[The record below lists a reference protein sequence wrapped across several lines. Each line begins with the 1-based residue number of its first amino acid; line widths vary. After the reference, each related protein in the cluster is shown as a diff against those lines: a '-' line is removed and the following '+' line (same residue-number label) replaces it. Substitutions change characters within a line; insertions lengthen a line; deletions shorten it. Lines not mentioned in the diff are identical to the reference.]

1 LKKSFIKQ
9 YLEIFFALQKMAFTN
24 INSFLPAYPS
34 VDKRGDNLFD
44 LFPTG
49 FYGSLYRKKEF
60 NQLQPDLT
68 KPRIIDGNFHAQP
81 QQIYASR
88 YSSYHTLY
96 DNQIIIHSMGLG
108 KTALA
113 VLTVENNLENGF
125 SGAVIAVPS
134 GKFIRSFITE
144 IINITGLKYYPD
156 KYKELTSIEL
166 RRAIE
171 SRIKKV
177 YTFLT
182 FKAFGNS
189 VERDKA
195 IGNVTSKRLHNEY
208 SNSVIIVDEAHNL
221 RIQPDKKA
229 ETSQVNSAF
238 HLLFHSVENCKILL
252 MTATPMKDR
261 WDEIADLANL
271 ILPLDK
277 QLPSG
282 DKFVQ
287 EFEND
292 GLDIKNED
300 ILKERLRGSIST
312 LRTVPSTVKRDFI
325 GEFIAGLKIFK
336 VDVCQMSSHQASSYA
351 LALENDR
358 KGIKKGVY
366 SDSLQAINFVF
377 PDGSYGPAGFKKFTI
392 PVDKPAKALMK
403 SGKKSRAARGTRS
416 FDIPALTPELRQAIR
431 VQGDSDEKALE
442 NLSVFSRKYA
452 KTIETIIDQTKRK
465 GGNTF
470 IYNTFVDGSG
480 LIIFAR
486 ILELFGYSRS
496 VRGIENSPGKRY
508 VLLTND
514 TLDEG
519 NIIADVQKTMNDPK
533 NARGEYI
540 QVVLGSR
547 TAGEGLSF
555 YNVENIG
562 IHTPYW
568 NYSPTDQAIGRGI
581 RYRSHEEIEKIYAQE
596 GKEFKVNIH
605 HYVSVPPQDP
615 EESIDVM
622 MYKTSEDKDIRIKRG
637 ERFLKQI
644 SYDCGNSRLVNM
656 KGVDG
661 SRECEYLSC
670 EYKCE
675 GIDNFDIPPQDIDHS
690 SFNNY
695 YSEEE
700 VEQIIQEVKKR
711 YRTVFSLTLTEL
723 YKIFYQYEQFVV
735 VKALKKIVDQ
745 SISIINQFGFKSY
758 LREHNDVYF
767 LMDSMEKPTSSLAA
781 YYTSNPAIKSIIP
794 FSEYANEVQLNK
806 SGDFLDYIYKA
817 SQSGDFQEVLSYWN
831 RLPFSVK
838 EALLEVTIDAQ
849 ESKAF
854 HNQEFRNWLL
864 ELNKAVIFT
873 LDNGTIVS
881 TLNEGSIMC
890 RNSEGKWRDCTD
902 EEDIQSAVDAKKK
915 ETVVSLEDN
924 PYGYYA
930 VVNETLLRGKDGW
943 KNGFWIRNVR
953 KAKQVTGEDKRKN
966 IRGEKCSIGTLTVGK
981 LSTMAFEFG
990 LDLPND
996 ADKGRKIEDILKVLS
1011 SDSYIELKVKEL
1023 SEPDVRRLFR
1033 LYKGK
1038 AKYICE
1044 LLLKWFR
1051 EKGLVEVMTKT
1062 SMRG

>member
-1 LKKSFIKQ
+1 
-9 YLEIFFALQKMAFTN
+9 MAFTD

-34 VDKRGDNLFD
+34 IDIRDDNLFD
-44 LFPTG
+44 LFPKG
-49 FYGSLYRKKEF
+49 FYGSLYNKKEF

-68 KPRIIDGNFHAQP
+68 KPRIVDGKFHAQP
-81 QQIYASR
+81 QQIYSSR
-88 YSSYHTLY
+88 YSSYRTLY

-125 SGAVIAVPS
+125 TGALIAVPS

-144 IINITGLKYYPD
+144 IVNITGTKYYPD
-156 KYKELTSIEL
+156 KYDEFTNAELK
-166 RRAIE
+166 RAIE
-171 SRIKKV
+171 ARIKKV
-177 YTFLT
+177 YSFIT
-182 FKAFGNS
+182 FKAFANS
-189 VERDKA
+189 VEKDKA
-195 IGNVTSKRLHNEY
+195 TGGINFTVKRLHDEY
-208 SNSVIIVDEAHNL
+208 SNRVMIVDEAHNL

-238 HLLFHSVENCKILL
+238 HMLFHSVENCKILL

-261 WDEIADLANL
+261 WNEIADLANL
-271 ILPLDK
+271 VLPRDK

-282 DKFVQ
+282 DDFDQKFG
-287 EFEND
+287 ND
-292 GLDIKNED
+292 GINIESED
-300 ILKERLRGSIST
+300 FLKDRLKGLIST
-312 LRTVPSTVKRDFI
+312 LRTVPSTIKRDFI

-336 VDVCQMSSHQASSYA
+336 VDVCKMSEHQSRSYA
-351 LALENDR
+351 RALEYDR
-358 KGIKKGVY
+358 TGIKKGVY

-377 PDGSYGPAGFKKFTI
+377 PDGSYGPAGFKKYTI
-392 PVDKPAKALMK
+392 PVTRPSEAILKAGRK
-403 SGKKSRAARGTRS
+403 SLASSQNRS
-416 FDIPALTPELRQAIR
+416 FDIPSLTQELRDSIR
-431 VQGDSDEKALE
+431 SKNDSDEDALQK
-442 NLSVFSRKYA
+442 LSIYSKKYA

-496 VRGIENSPGKRY
+496 VRGIENTPGKRY

-605 HYVSVPPQDP
+605 HYVSVPFDDDP

-644 SYDCGNSRLVNM
+644 SYDCANNRLVNM

-670 EYKCE
+670 DYKCE
-675 GIDNFDIPPQDIDHS
+675 GIDDSLPKNIDHS

-695 YSEEE
+695 YSDDE
-700 VEQIIQEVKKR
+700 VEKIIQIVKKT
-711 YRTVFSLTLTEL
+711 YRTIFSLTLTEL
-723 YKIFYQYEQFVV
+723 FNILADYEHFIII
-735 VKALKKIVDQ
+735 KALKKIVDQ
-745 SISIINQFGFKSY
+745 SIVIINQFGFKNY

-767 LMDSMEKPTSSLAA
+767 LMDSMESPSSSLAS
-781 YYTSNPAIKSIIP
+781 YYTNNPAIKSVIS
-794 FSEYANEVQLNK
+794 FSDYVKNVQFNK
-806 SGDFLDYIYKA
+806 SANFLDYMYEA
-817 SQSGDFQEVLSYWN
+817 SQNDNFKEVLNFWN
-831 RLPFSVK
+831 RLPLNVQ

-849 ESKAF
+849 ESKVS
-854 HNQEFRNWLL
+854 NNIKFRDWLL
-864 ELNKAVIFT
+864 DLNKASIFY
-873 LDNGTIVS
+873 LNDGKIVS
-881 TLNEGSIMC
+881 TLNEELFRC
-890 RNSEGKWRDCTD
+890 RNLEGEWNDCIED
-902 EEDIQSAVDAKKK
+902 EKIQEFIESKKK
-915 ETVVSLEDN
+915 EAVVSLEEN

-930 VVNETLLRGKDGW
+930 IVNEVLLRGPNGW
-943 KNGFWIRNVR
+943 KKGFWIRDVS
-953 KAKQVTGEDKRKN
+953 KAKQVKGGDMRKI
-966 IRGEKCSIGTLTVGK
+966 IRGEQCATGTLKVGK
-981 LSTMAFEFG
+981 LATMALKFG
-990 LDLPND
+990 LDFQNNKDSTNTLQTI
-996 ADKGRKIEDILKVLS
+996 KTILKKDVGIQES
-1011 SDSYIELKVKEL
+1011 NINIDEL
-1023 SEPDVRRLFR
+1023 SEQDIRRLYR
-1033 LYKGK
+1033 LAKGGGRS
-1038 AKYICE
+1038 ICE
-1044 LLLKWFR
+1044 ILLKWFK
-1051 EKGLVEVMTKT
+1051 EKNLVQVTTKIE
-1062 SMRG
+1062 MK